1 MVAFISVLTVFITVV
16 VNTSVKN
23 NSEIKVSVIN
33 WQRTFVAAG
42 QMYQVLN
49 AELFVTNAGRR
60 PGMIK
65 TVAIRGNVETQFQSM
80 RSESTKTSDE
90 YSHEEV
96 KSHIV
101 EPGKTL
107 LLKRYLKT
115 LLTVDEFTKK
125 YTNADIRVQIV
136 DFNGR
141 EKEVI
146 LKMRDRPPYFYR

>member
-1 MVAFISVLTVFITVV
+1 
-16 VNTSVKN
+16 
-23 NSEIKVSVIN
+23 
-33 WQRTFVAAG
+33 
-42 QMYQVLN
+42 
-49 AELFVTNAGRR
+49 
-60 PGMIK
+60 
-65 TVAIRGNVETQFQSM
+65 M

-115 LLTVDEFTKK
+115 SLTVDEFEKK
-125 YTNADIRVQIV
+125 YANADIRVQIV
-136 DFNGR
+136 DFKGR

-146 LKMRDRPPYFYR
+146 LEMRDRPPYFFR